1 MKLVATEREAK
12 LLAGKSFKM
21 PHFGHLPDGAVAV
34 ASPVTMLDAFYYDTA
49 DLELARWGITL
60 RHRGG
65 GREAPWTLKLPGGR
79 VGQVLTRA
87 ELSFDG
93 GPAKIPDEAR
103 DLVRGFTRQK
113 PLQIVAHLQ
122 TARAPLSV
130 RDANGNKMLE
140 IVDDTVTVLDD
151 QAHSQFH
158 EIEIEIEI
166 ETTTKNGSDRA
177 ALESAVST
185 LLAAGCRATR
195 PLPKVIRALG
205 PRAQEAPSVCITKI
219 DRHASL
225 ADLIRHLTASSAVQL
240 LTHDPG
246 VRLARD
252 SEAVH
257 QYRVA
262 TRRLRSDLR
271 TFARFLDDDATRQLR
286 EELRWLGGAVG
297 PVRDLDVLGARFA
310 TGVLQLAE
318 VDQRTAADLQVK
330 LATSRRLSQDALLE
344 RLRSPRYDRTLE
356 ALIDYAAQPPI
367 AAHED
372 RDASRL
378 AIRFARGLVRHRWR
392 QLDAAVTHVPGCAT
406 DEEFHRIRI
415 LAKRC
420 RYAAEAVAPVVG
432 RPASEF
438 AARVEGIQA
447 LLGDYHDTVVAE
459 AWLRDAAVELVDA
472 RVAIGGLIEIER
484 QERDRLRTAWPTVWR
499 HASKRRAR
507 TWL

>member
-1 MKLVATEREAK
+1 MKLLATEREAK

-34 ASPVTMLDAFYYDTA
+34 ASPVTKLDAFYYDTA

-60 RHRGG
+60 RHRVG
-65 GREAPWTLKLPGGR
+65 GREAPWTLKLPGGA

-93 GPAKIPDEAR
+93 SSEKIPNEAR
-103 DLVRGFTRQK
+103 DLVRGFTRDK
-113 PLQIVAHLQ
+113 PLKIVAHLQ
-122 TARAPLSV
+122 TARVPLSV

-140 IVDDTVTVLDD
+140 IVDDTVTVLHD

-158 EIEIEIEI
+158 EIEIE
-166 ETTTKNGSDRA
+166 TTTGSGSDRA

-185 LLAAGCRATR
+185 LLAAGCRAAR
-195 PLPKVIRALG
+195 PLPKLVRALG
-205 PRAQEAPSVCITKI
+205 PRAQEPPSVCVTKI

-240 LTHDPG
+240 LTHDPD

-271 TFARFLDDDATRQLR
+271 TFARFLDDNATRQLR

-330 LATSRRLSQDALLE
+330 LATSRRESQDALLE
-344 RLRSPRYDRTLE
+344 TLRSPRYDRTIE

-372 RDASRL
+372 RDANRP
-378 AIRFARGLVRHRWR
+378 AIRVARGLVRHRWR
-392 QLDAAVTHVPGCAT
+392 QLDAAVTHAQGYAT

-438 AARVEGIQA
+438 SARVEGIQA

-484 QERDRLRTAWPTVWR
+484 QQRDRLRTAWPTVWR